1 LRDPAGRAGAPLSA
15 QAVTGVL
22 ALALIAA
29 ILIVWRY
36 A

>member
-1 LRDPAGRAGAPLSA
+1 VIPQDAMARRFRLKLA
-15 QAVTGVL
+15 TGVL

-29 ILIVWRY
+29 MLIVWRY

>member
-1 LRDPAGRAGAPLSA
+1 VIPQDAMARRFRLKLA
-15 QAVTGVL
+15 TGVL

-29 ILIVWRY
+29 TLIVWRY

>member
-1 LRDPAGRAGAPLSA
+1 VIPQDALARRFRLKLA
-15 QAVTGVL
+15 TGVL

>member
-1 LRDPAGRAGAPLSA
+1 MARRFRLKLA
-15 QAVTGVL
+15 TGVL

-29 ILIVWRY
+29 MLIVWRY